1 MKFKVF
7 IGIDVSKSTI
17 DVYVFQGGQHAVFSN
32 NKKGFNEMTE
42 WIMEQTGEVIY
53 SEIIF
58 AFEHTGL
65 YSDNLMMFLDEQN
78 FPFTVVSGLEIKR
91 SMGIRRGKS
100 DKTDSKLIAEYVYE
114 KREKIKLFKMPSA
127 TIRAL
132 KKLASYR
139 ERLVQERA
147 GFKTRIKEFKEV
159 FPDTEFVFYIESH
172 KKIIDCLD
180 KEIQG
185 IDNEIRKLIKKE
197 EKLYTQYN
205 FIQTIKGIGPQTAIM
220 MIVLTKGFSSFE
232 NWRKFAS
239 FSGTAPY
246 PNESGLY
253 KGKTRT
259 SNLAN
264 KQIKS
269 LLTLCAES
277 AIQHNP
283 EMRLYYQ
290 RKVAEGKNKMS
301 VLNTIRNKLIAR
313 IFAVVKRNT
322 PYVETFKFAS

>member
-17 DVYVFQGGQHAVFSN
+17 DVYLIQGGRHAVFSN
-32 NKKGFNEMTE
+32 NKKGFAEMTE
-42 WIMEQTGEVIY
+42 WIMEHIGEVICT
-53 SEIIF
+53 EIIF

-65 YSDNLMMFLDEQN
+65 YSDNLMVFLNEHN

-127 TIRAL
+127 TITAL
-132 KKLASYR
+132 KKLTSYR

-147 GFKTRIKEFKEV
+147 GFKTRIKEFREI
-159 FPDTEFVFYIESH
+159 FPEAEFVFYIESH
-172 KKIIDCLD
+172 KKIIDCLN

-197 EKLYTQYN
+197 EKLYMQYEL
-205 FIQTIKGIGPQTAIM
+205 IQTIKGIGPQTAIM

-301 VLNTIRNKLIAR
+301 VINTIRNKLIAR
-313 IFAVVKRNT
+313 IFAVVDRKS
-322 PYVETFKFAS
+322 PYVETFKFAA